1 MELEGQNIGF
11 VKSNMDVLHTISTA
25 ILSRQHVRNG
35 DPMRYVH
42 IDNVEPGQHLGRT
55 IFSGNGAVLLSDGVQ
70 LTVYMIN
77 TLNRIGVTMVYIKDP
92 LFEDIEIVD
101 IVSEETKRA
110 VMQRMGQTFDSIRSG
125 KDFNTRNING
135 SIDNLLDEIMKNKD
149 VLVQLSDIRTKDNE
163 MYVHALNVSMMS
175 ALIGIQMELSMNQLR
190 ELVIGAMLHDIG
202 KVELIT
208 DDTSEDLKKHHTWRG
223 FEMLK
228 NKRELSLLIAHV
240 AFQHHEKMN
249 GSGLPREMQGDQIH
263 LYARIVAVANTY
275 DNLLFDSSQ
284 GRRLLPHEA
293 CEHMMV
299 LAGEELD
306 REIVIQFLRTISVY
320 PTGTSVKLSSRE
332 TGVVVGQHRGL
343 PGRPV
348 VRVVKSESGT
358 DLEVIEVDLAK
369 HTTVFIDS
377 VLQ

>member
-1 MELEGQNIGF
+1 
-11 VKSNMDVLHTISTA
+11 
-25 ILSRQHVRNG
+25 
-35 DPMRYVH
+35 MRYVH
-42 IDNVEPGQHLGRT
+42 IDNVEPGEYLGRT

-77 TLNRIGVTMVYIKDP
+77 TLNRIGVTMIYIKDP
-92 LFEDIEIVD
+92 LFEDIEIID

-125 KDFNTRNING
+125 KDFNTRNINV
-135 SIDNLLDEIMKNKD
+135 SIDSLLDEIMKNKD

-175 ALIGIQMELSMNQLR
+175 ALIGIQMEMPMNQLR

-208 DDTSEDLKKHHTWRG
+208 DDASEDLKKHHTWRG
-223 FEMLK
+223 FELLK

-275 DNLLFDSSQ
+275 DNLLFDLSL
-284 GRRLLPHEA
+284 GRRMMPHEA

-320 PTGTSVKLSSRE
+320 PTGTSVKLSSKE

-358 DLEVIEVDLAK
+358 DLEVVEVDLAK

>member
-1 MELEGQNIGF
+1 
-11 VKSNMDVLHTISTA
+11 
-25 ILSRQHVRNG
+25 
-35 DPMRYVH
+35 MRYVH
-42 IDNVEPGQHLGRT
+42 IDNVEPGEYLGRT

-77 TLNRIGVTMVYIKDP
+77 TLNRIGVTMIYIKDP
-92 LFEDIEIVD
+92 LFEDIEIID

-125 KDFNTRNING
+125 KDFNTRNMNV

-175 ALIGIQMELSMNQLR
+175 ALIGIQMEMPMNQLR

-223 FEMLK
+223 FELLK

-275 DNLLFDSSQ
+275 DNLLFDLSL
-284 GRRLLPHEA
+284 GRRMMPHEA

-320 PTGTSVKLSSRE
+320 PTGTSVKLSSKE

-358 DLEVIEVDLAK
+358 DLEVVEVDLAK